1 MEKLIILIVL
11 IFGAIAIAQL
21 VRVYELTSKLKKG
34 GAHEVTNRDN
44 NLNAKL
50 MLGFMMFQFLGFI
63 YLMLKYGWT
72 GRGEPASLQGVET
85 DWLLNLNLV
94 IVIFVFF
101 VTNFLLF
108 YFSYRYVRKPGV
120 KATFYAHD
128 NKLELIWTV
137 VPAVVMA
144 VIIVLG
150 LRSWSELTSGPTK
163 DSEKIELFAEQF
175 QWTARYS
182 GEDNILGKFD
192 YKLTTG
198 TNGLGLIT
206 EATIDSSISEISM
219 QISKTERSLQL
230 IHFDHMSSFYRNL
243 DRSSSYKNVV
253 DSVYDEV
260 VNSESFNLV
269 EAEEELMKVYAKEI
283 DADGHLSVEV
293 SSPNQE
299 TQKLIDKLEDELTVK
314 GKLLR
319 SLVQMKKNHN
329 AKLDNQAWND
339 IIQKDTLYLCLGR
352 EYEMSFRSKDVI
364 HSAYFPHFRAQM
376 NVVPGMP
383 TRFKFTPSL
392 TTKQMREKKKDPKF
406 NFILMCNK
414 ICGTSHYKMK
424 MIVVVYPKKE
434 YQKWMDNKRENTFK
448 DQYYPAEENTDP
460 SNTEI

>member
-11 IFGAIAIAQL
+11 IIGAIAIAQL

-34 GAHEVTNRDN
+34 GEHEVTNRDN

-85 DWLLNLNLV
+85 DWLLNVNFV

-120 KATFYAHD
+120 KATFITHD
-128 NKLELIWTV
+128 NKLELIWTA

-144 VIIVLG
+144 VIIILG
-150 LRSWSELTSGPTK
+150 LRAWSELTSGPTK

-182 GEDNILGKFD
+182 GEDNVLGKFD

-198 TNGLGLIT
+198 TNGLGLMT
-206 EATIDSSISEISM
+206 KATIDSSISEITNSI
-219 QISKTERSLQL
+219 QKTELSLKL
-230 IHFDHMSSFYRNL
+230 MHLDHLSSFYRNKV
-243 DRSSSYKNVV
+243 RSSSYKNAV
-253 DSVYDEV
+253 DSVYNTIV
-260 VNSESFNLV
+260 KSESFNLV
-269 EAEEELMKVYAKEI
+269 EAEEKLMKIYAKEI
-283 DADGHLSVEV
+283 DAHGHLTVDV
-293 SSPNQE
+293 PGPNAE
-299 TQKLIDKLEDELTVK
+299 TQKLIDKYEDDLIVK
-314 GKLLR
+314 GGLLR
-319 SLVQMKKNHN
+319 SLIQMGLNHN
-329 AKLDNQAWND
+329 AKSDYQAWND
-339 IIQKDTLYLCLGR
+339 IIQKDTLFLCKGR
-352 EYEMSFRSKDVI
+352 EYEMSFRSKDVL
-364 HSAYFPHFRAQM
+364 HSAYFPHFRVQM

-392 TTKQMREKKKDPKF
+392 TTKQMREKKKDSKF

-434 YQKWMDNKRENTFK
+434 YQKWMNNKRENTFK
-448 DQYYPAEENTDP
+448 DQYFPSEENTEA
-460 SNTEI
+460 SNKEI

>member
-11 IFGAIAIAQL
+11 IIGAIAIAQL

-34 GAHEVTNRDN
+34 AEHEVTNRDN
-44 NLNAKL
+44 NLNSKL
-50 MLGFMMFQFLGFI
+50 MLGFMIFQFSGFI

-72 GRGEPASLQGVET
+72 GRGEAASLQGVKT
-85 DWLLNLNLV
+85 DWLLNLNF
-94 IVIFVFF
+94 IIIIFVFF

-108 YFSYRYVRKPGV
+108 YFAYRYVRKPGV
-120 KATFYAHD
+120 KATFFAHD
-128 NKLELIWTV
+128 NKLELLWTA

-144 VIIVLG
+144 VIIILG
-150 LRSWSELTSGPTK
+150 LRTWNELTSGPTK

-182 GEDNILGKFD
+182 GEDNVLGKYD

-198 TNGLGLIT
+198 TNGLGLMT
-206 EATIDSSISEISM
+206 KATIDSSISEISM
-219 QISKTERSLQL
+219 SISKTERSLKL
-230 IHFDHMSSFYRNL
+230 MHLDHMSSFYRNL
-243 DRSSSYKNVV
+243 DNSSSYKNSA
-253 DSVYDEV
+253 DSVYDEIV
-260 VNSESFNLV
+260 KAERFNLV
-269 EAEEELMKVYAKEI
+269 EAEEKLMKLYAKQI
-283 DADGHLSVEV
+283 NADGHLTVNV

-299 TQKLIDKLEDELTVK
+299 TQKIIDKLEDELIVK
-314 GKLLR
+314 GEILR
-319 SLVQMKKNHN
+319 SLSQMKINHN
-329 AKLDNQAWND
+329 AKSDDQAWND
-339 IIQKDTLYLCLGR
+339 IIQKDTLFLCQGR

-364 HSAYFPHFRAQM
+364 HSAYFPHFRVQM

-434 YQKWMDNKRENTFK
+434 YQKWMNNKRENTFK
-448 DQYYPAEENTDP
+448 DQYYPSEENTEA
-460 SNTEI
+460 SNTEL

>member
-21 VRVYELTSKLKKG
+21 VRVYELASKLKKG